1 MTSPV
6 LDPFAALRATT
17 PARIGLGRSGD
28 ALPIAAQLDLQ
39 EAHARA
45 RDAVH
50 GAMDVGALAR
60 ALAPRETI
68 PVHSLAPDRATYLRR
83 PDLGRA
89 LDPRDLALL
98 DPGEAGFDL
107 VFVVADGLSAS
118 AVAAHAAGFLDAAFA
133 RLGPIRIAP
142 VVLAAQARVAIGDG
156 IATAL
161 GARMV
166 AVLIG
171 ERPGLSVSDSLGIYL
186 TANPRVGI
194 QDSERNCISNVH
206 ARGLSY
212 AEAADLLAG
221 LVAGARRLG
230 RTGIDLKPDPRLG
243 PPGELM
249 RIAPRGSAPSG
260 EPEALNARG
269 TGTLTLA

>member
-1 MTSPV
+1 MTTPV

-50 GAMDVGALAR
+50 GAMDVEALAR
-60 ALAPRETI
+60 ALAPRGTI
-68 PVHSLAPDRATYLRR
+68 TVRSLAPDRATYLRR

-98 DPGEAGFDL
+98 LAPGEAGFDL

-118 AVAAHAAGFLDAAFA
+118 AVMAHAAGFLDAAFA
-133 RLGPIRIAP
+133 RLGPIRVAP
-142 VVLAAQARVAIGDG
+142 IVLAVQARVAIGDG

-186 TANPRVGI
+186 TANPRVGM

-221 LVAGARRLG
+221 LVAGALRLG
-230 RTGIDLKPDPRLG
+230 RTGIDLKPDPRLAA
-243 PPGELM
+243 PGAAVP
-249 RIAPRGSAPSG
+249 IAMSKA
-260 EPEALNARG
+260 
-269 TGTLTLA
+269 T

>member
-1 MTSPV
+1 MSSPI
-6 LDPFAALRATT
+6 LDPFATLRATT

-28 ALPIAAQLDLQ
+28 ALPTSAQLDLQ

-50 GAMDVGALAR
+50 GALDVEALAL
-60 ALAPRETI
+60 ALAPRRTI
-68 PVHSLAPDRATYLRR
+68 CVRSCAPDRATYLRR

-89 LDPRDLALL
+89 LDPRDLPAL

-107 VFVVADGLSAS
+107 VFVVADGLSAA
-118 AVAAHAAGFLDAAFA
+118 AVTAHAAGFLDAAFD
-133 RLGPIRIAP
+133 RLRTIRIAP
-142 VVLAAQARVAIGDG
+142 IVLARQARVAIGDG
-156 IATAL
+156 IAVAMR
-161 GARMV
+161 ARMV

-171 ERPGLSVSDSLGIYL
+171 ERPGLSVSDSLGVYL
-186 TANPRVGI
+186 TADPRVGM

-212 AEAADLLAG
+212 AAAADLLAT

-230 RTGIDLKPDPRLG
+230 RTGIDLKPDARLEA
-243 PPGELM
+243 PGEVL
-249 RIAPRGSAPSG
+249 RIAP
-260 EPEALNARG
+260 
-269 TGTLTLA
+269 

>member
-1 MTSPV
+1 MTTPV

-28 ALPIAAQLDLQ
+28 ALPTAAQLDLQ

-50 GAMDVGALAR
+50 GAMDVAALAR
-60 ALAPRETI
+60 ALAPRGTI
-68 PVHSLAPDRATYLRR
+68 AVRSLAPDRATYLRR

-89 LDPRDLALL
+89 LDPRDLVLL
-98 DPGEAGFDL
+98 LEAGGPGEAGFDL

-118 AVAAHAAGFLDAAFA
+118 AVMAHAAGFLDAALA

-156 IATAL
+156 IAAAL
-161 GARMV
+161 GARMA

-186 TANPRVGI
+186 TANPRVGM

-206 ARGLSY
+206 ARGLSH
-212 AEAADLLAG
+212 AQAAGLLAG

-230 RTGIDLKPDPRLG
+230 RTGIDLKPEPRPE
-243 PPGELM
+243 PP
-249 RIAPRGSAPSG
+249 RIAP
-260 EPEALNARG
+260 
-269 TGTLTLA
+269 